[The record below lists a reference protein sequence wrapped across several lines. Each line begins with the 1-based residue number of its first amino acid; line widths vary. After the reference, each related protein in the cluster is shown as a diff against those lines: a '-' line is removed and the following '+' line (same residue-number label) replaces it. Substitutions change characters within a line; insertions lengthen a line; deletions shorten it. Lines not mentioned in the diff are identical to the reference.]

1 MLKLEFKHRIISRST
16 SCMCGKGRGPRDRAA
31 ALRGSHASECSE
43 ANTPWRMSRESESS
57 PEVGDAAVRA
67 REGMC
72 GYGGKEQEGPV
83 PKAARGSRPSI
94 CLLHIYIST
103 FLNIDM
109 LSVTLGH
116 GRDGAGSARVAGRP
130 AEEHARVER

>member
-1 MLKLEFKHRIISRST
+1 
-16 SCMCGKGRGPRDRAA
+16 MCGKGRGPRDRAA
-31 ALRGSHASECSE
+31 ALRGSHASERSE
-43 ANTPWRMSRESESS
+43 ANTPWRMSSASESS

-72 GYGGKEQEGPV
+72 GYGGKEHEGAV
-83 PKAARGSRPSI
+83 PKAARGGRAVHISSTY
-94 CLLHIYIST
+94 LHIYIS
-103 FLNIDM
+103 NIDV

-116 GRDGAGSARVAGRP
+116 GRDAAGSAGVAGRP